1 MYDVAVT
8 ALASTPSHLNSF
20 PRQPAQNLR
29 IENLGV
35 CASLHCRHFLFFQNL
50 APMARSPA
58 VFVLVLACCACAFA
72 QTSVVNSNSQANA
85 TTTAYNGYNATGFM
99 NTNAY
104 YGSYLAT
111 NTTGGA
117 GGQGVG
123 TPPEGN
129 KPNVSISVQPEG
141 CTILSRQF
149 GIANYSGDLPCTLA
163 GATPSD
169 NKPACVVGA
178 RFCQD
183 MHDLGLEVFTRKS
196 LCLH

>member
-1 MYDVAVT
+1 
-8 ALASTPSHLNSF
+8 
-20 PRQPAQNLR
+20 
-29 IENLGV
+29 
-35 CASLHCRHFLFFQNL
+35 
-50 APMARSPA
+50 MARSSA
-58 VFVLVLACCACAFA
+58 IVVLVLACSAYALA
-72 QTSVVNSNSQANA
+72 QTSIVNSNSQKNA

-99 NTNAY
+99 DTNAY

-149 GIANYSGDLPCTLA
+149 GIANYSGELPCTLA

-169 NKPACVVGA
+169 NKPACLVGA
-178 RFCQD
+178 RF
-183 MHDLGLEVFTRKS
+183 LPGIV
-196 LCLH
+196 